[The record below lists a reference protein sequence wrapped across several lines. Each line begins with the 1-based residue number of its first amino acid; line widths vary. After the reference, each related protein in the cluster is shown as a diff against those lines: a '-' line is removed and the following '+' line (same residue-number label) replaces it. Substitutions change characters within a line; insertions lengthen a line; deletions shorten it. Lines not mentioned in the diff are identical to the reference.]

1 MVVFCPAGPPPV
13 KWTNSRARSSMERRG
28 HATGVAHGPRRVPMT
43 ATRRSGPTLPRALR
57 PRCWYRPTCWM
68 VSRPTSQTSR
78 PLRLCRPETA
88 RLRMMAGGTDGAS
101 AGAPEHR
108 NPFLMP
114 EAEAAV
120 MRAPAKRWFS
130 RLGARAVITRL
141 IAWPELLTR
150 PVAGRPH
157 ATRRG
162 LLAVVAVSAC
172 AAVVTGIAVHT
183 GTHPGSD
190 PSQSTQSAAAIA
202 SLDRLSGTSLHIT
215 LRPAQRSRTR
225 PSKAHTNRAGRPRS
239 HPTLVSRVTAVAARY
254 TTPPTRTSGTTSTSA
269 PAVEGG
275 STTSSSGS
283 SAAGSTASS
292 TPTASSSRPT
302 AHRHSTTQA
311 FGAGGVLGPGS
322 SPNG

>member
-1 MVVFCPAGPPPV
+1 
-13 KWTNSRARSSMERRG
+13 MERRG
-28 HATGVAHGPRRVPMT
+28 HATGVAHGPRRVPTT
-43 ATRRSGPTLPRALR
+43 ATRRSGPTRPRALPR
-57 PRCWYRPTCWM
+57 RCWYRPTCSM
-68 VSRPTSQTSR
+68 VSRGDVADLSIAATVS
-78 PLRLCRPETA
+78 A
-88 RLRMMAGGTDGAS
+88 RDVSTEDDGRGTDGAS
-101 AGAPEHR
+101 AGASEHR

-141 IAWPELLTR
+141 IAWPALLTR
-150 PVAGRPH
+150 PAAARPH

-172 AAVVTGIAVHT
+172 AAVVTGVAVHT

-202 SLDRLSGTSLHIT
+202 SLDRLSGTSLHIR
-215 LRPAQRSRTR
+215 LRPAQRSRIR
-225 PSKAHTNRAGRPRS
+225 PAKAHTNRAGRPRS
-239 HPTLVSRVTAVAARY
+239 HQTLVSRVTAVAARY

-269 PAVEGG
+269 PAVQGG

-283 SAAGSTASS
+283 SGAGSTASS

-302 AHRHSTTQA
+302 ASRHATTQA
-311 FGAGGVLGPGS
+311 FGAGGALGPGS